1 VNTRSPIEDVLD
13 DFFAAIA
20 EQGKPAPEEPISA
33 EDLATVAEA
42 VAPLL
47 LPPSL
52 VATWR
57 RFQSGDSTVL
67 TWMQHGG
74 GKRNSKM
81 DTTRRSRRS
90 PQEG

>member
-1 VNTRSPIEDVLD
+1 VTARLPIEDMFD
-13 DFFAAIA
+13 DFFAAID
-20 EQGKPAPEEPISA
+20 EQGKPAPEGPISA

-57 RFQSGDSTVL
+57 RF
-67 TWMQHGG
+67 HG
-74 GKRNSKM
+74 
-81 DTTRRSRRS
+81 
-90 PQEG
+90 